1 MAQCISRPKP
11 SRKRVLVGWKSSV
24 VSLTKLRR
32 SISMHKP
39 DDPITVGRITL
50 PYSHLLNGWLM
61 PDGTVIKNPI
71 RAQNEAERLNSNIV
85 FH

>member
-1 MAQCISRPKP
+1 ME
-11 SRKRVLVGWKSSV
+11 KS
-24 VSLTKLRR
+24 
-32 SISMHKP
+32 

-71 RAQNEAERLNSNIV
+71 RAQNEAERLNINIV

>member
-1 MAQCISRPKP
+1 MQQPK
-11 SRKRVLVGWKSSV
+11 
-24 VSLTKLRR
+24 
-32 SISMHKP
+32 
-39 DDPITVGRITL
+39 DPIAVGRITL

>member
-1 MAQCISRPKP
+1 MQPKI
-11 SRKRVLVGWKSSV
+11 VCGVF
-24 VSLTKLRR
+24 
-32 SISMHKP
+32 MEKP

-71 RAQNEAERLNSNIV
+71 KAQNEAERLNGNIV